1 MKNIL
6 NIYKT
11 IGSEKKK
18 IKFFIFLIFI
28 SALLE
33 IAGVA
38 LVVPVLT
45 LILSSSSF
53 ISFEIPFS
61 SEGLIVIK
69 KDQLMLIT
77 VIFIFFFY
85 LFKSLFLGYFNY
97 WRSKFI
103 FSLNE
108 KISTRLF
115 TIYLYQP
122 YIFHV
127 SRNSSI
133 STRNLISVQNYVSNI
148 DQSAHLITEIIILLS
163 FFSVLLFYEPLV
175 TLYIALISSTFALIY
190 IKKVSPISFRLGEQ
204 SHIETRNILQTIN
217 QGLFGIKDIKLYGRE
232 KDFLKSFNESIKKFS
247 YSLRIFEFLQPLSRI
262 LLEFLA
268 VILIITS
275 VLFLY
280 FLDYKNNDIIIFVA
294 LLAAVG
300 FKFIPSVNKVLFAVQ
315 HLKYYLP
322 LSKNIFNELNLK
334 MIETNE
340 EDKKLIFEKN
350 INIDSLDYSY
360 KNNQVLKNIKLDI
373 KKNTSIG
380 IIGKTGSGKTTL
392 INIILG
398 LLEISKGEIE
408 IDNVKSN
415 FNNRSWQNKIG
426 YVPQNIYLVDD
437 SIKKNIAFG
446 ISSKKINE
454 DKIVNSLKIAQ
465 MYDFAMNLPDNI
477 NTIVGEN
484 GAQLSGGQIQRL
496 GIARAV
502 YNDPDILIFDEPT
515 SSLDQETEKN
525 FIKEIKKFKFKKTI
539 IIISHREEPLNFCD
553 EIYKLENN
561 KLIKISDK

>member
-1 MKNIL
+1 MRSIF
-6 NIYKT
+6 NIYQT

-18 IKFFIFLIFI
+18 IKLFIFLILI

-33 IAGVA
+33 IAGIA

-45 LILSSSSF
+45 LILSSSEN
-53 ISFEIPFS
+53 INITIPFL
-61 SEGLIVIK
+61 SEKSFVFK
-69 KDQLMLIT
+69 KDKLMVIA
-77 VIFIFFFY
+77 VFSIFILY
-85 LFKSLFLGYFNY
+85 LFKSLFLGYFNF

-108 KISTRLF
+108 LISKKLF

-122 YIFHV
+122 YKFHL

-133 STRNLISVQNYVSNI
+133 FTRNLISVQNYIRNI
-148 DQSAHLITEIIILLS
+148 DQTAHLVTEVIILFS
-163 FFSVLLFYEPLV
+163 FFLVLLLYEPVV
-175 TLYIALISSTFALIY
+175 TFYIALISLIFSLVY
-190 IKKVSPISFRLGEQ
+190 TKKISPINFKLGEQ
-204 SHIETRNILQTIN
+204 SHVATQNIIKSIN

-232 KDFLKSFNESIKKFS
+232 EDFLKSFNENINKFS
-247 YSLRIFEFLQPLSRI
+247 HSLRIFEFLQPLSRI

-275 VLFLY
+275 VMILY
-280 FLDYKNNDIIIFVA
+280 FLEYKNNEIIIFIA

-300 FKFIPSVNKVLFAVQ
+300 FKLIPSVNKILFAVQ

-322 LSKNIFNELNLK
+322 LSKNIFNELNL
-334 MIETNE
+334 EST
-340 EDKKLIFEKN
+340 KKDENNKKIIFEKQISINNLNYRYEDNYVLNN
-350 INIDSLDYSY
+350 IN
-360 KNNQVLKNIKLDI
+360 LDI
-373 KKNTSIG
+373 NKNTSVG

-398 LLEISKGEIE
+398 LLDDIDGEIK
-408 IDNVKSN
+408 IDAKKFSL
-415 FNNRSWQNKIG
+415 NNRSWQNKIG
-426 YVPQNIYLVDD
+426 YVPQNIYIIDD

-446 ISSKKINE
+446 ISDEKID
-454 DKIVNSLKIAQ
+454 DKRIMNSLKIAQ
-465 MYDFAMNLPDNI
+465 MYDFTMNLPQNI
-477 NTIVGEN
+477 NTNVGEN

-525 FIKEIKKFKFKKTI
+525 FIEEIKKFKLNKTI
-539 IIISHREEPLNFCD
+539 IIISHRKEPLYFCD

-561 KLIKISDK
+561 KLIKINVK

>member
-1 MKNIL
+1 MRSIF
-6 NIYKT
+6 NIYQT
-11 IGSEKKK
+11 IGSERKK
-18 IKFFIFLIFI
+18 IKLFIFLILI

-33 IAGVA
+33 IAGIA

-45 LILSSSSF
+45 LILSSSEN
-53 ISFEIPFS
+53 INITIPFL
-61 SEGLIVIK
+61 SEKSFVFK
-69 KDQLMLIT
+69 KDKLMVIA
-77 VIFIFFFY
+77 VFSIFILY
-85 LFKSLFLGYFNY
+85 LFKSLFLGYFNF

-108 KISTRLF
+108 LISKKLF

-122 YIFHV
+122 YKFHL

-133 STRNLISVQNYVSNI
+133 FTRNLISVQNYIRNI
-148 DQSAHLITEIIILLS
+148 DQTAHLVTEAIILLS
-163 FFSVLLFYEPLV
+163 FFLVLLLYEPVV
-175 TLYIALISSTFALIY
+175 TFYIALISLIFSLVY
-190 IKKVSPISFRLGEQ
+190 TKKISPINFKLGEQ
-204 SHIETRNILQTIN
+204 SHVATQNIIKSIN

-232 KDFLKSFNESIKKFS
+232 EDFLKSFNENINKFS
-247 YSLRIFEFLQPLSRI
+247 HSLRIFEFLQPLSRI

-275 VLFLY
+275 VMILY
-280 FLDYKNNDIIIFVA
+280 FLEYKNNEIIIFIA

-300 FKFIPSVNKVLFAVQ
+300 FKLIPSVNKILFAVQ

-322 LSKNIFNELNLK
+322 LSKNIFNELNL
-334 MIETNE
+334 EST
-340 EDKKLIFEKN
+340 KKDENNKKIIFEKQISINNLKYRYEDNYVLNN
-350 INIDSLDYSY
+350 IN
-360 KNNQVLKNIKLDI
+360 LDI
-373 KKNTSIG
+373 NKNTSVG

-398 LLEISKGEIE
+398 LLDDIDGEIK
-408 IDNVKSN
+408 IDGKKFSL
-415 FNNRSWQNKIG
+415 NNRSWQNKIG
-426 YVPQNIYLVDD
+426 YVPQNIYIIDD

-446 ISSKKINE
+446 ISDEKIN
-454 DKIVNSLKIAQ
+454 DKRIMNSLKIAQ
-465 MYDFAMNLPDNI
+465 MYDFTMNLPQNI
-477 NTIVGEN
+477 NTNVGEN

-525 FIKEIKKFKFKKTI
+525 FIEEIKKFKLNKTI
-539 IIISHREEPLNFCD
+539 IIISHRKEPLHFCD

-561 KLIKISDK
+561 KLIKINVK

>member
-18 IKFFIFLIFI
+18 IKLFIFLIFI

-175 TLYIALISSTFALIY
+175 TLYIALISSTFSFIY

>member
-18 IKFFIFLIFI
+18 IKLFIFLIFI

>member
-18 IKFFIFLIFI
+18 IKLFIFLIFI

-45 LILSSSSF
+45 LILSSSNF
-53 ISFEIPFS
+53 ISFEIPFI

-69 KDQLMLIT
+69 KDQLMLVT

-175 TLYIALISSTFALIY
+175 TLYIALISTAFALIY

-204 SHIETRNILQTIN
+204 SHIETRNILQSIN

-334 MIETNE
+334 MMME
-340 EDKKLIFEKN
+340 
-350 INIDSLDYSY
+350 SLSMT
-360 KNNQVLKNIKLDI
+360 V
-373 KKNTSIG
+373 
-380 IIGKTGSGKTTL
+380 
-392 INIILG
+392 
-398 LLEISKGEIE
+398 
-408 IDNVKSN
+408 
-415 FNNRSWQNKIG
+415 
-426 YVPQNIYLVDD
+426 
-437 SIKKNIAFG
+437 
-446 ISSKKINE
+446 
-454 DKIVNSLKIAQ
+454 
-465 MYDFAMNLPDNI
+465 
-477 NTIVGEN
+477 
-484 GAQLSGGQIQRL
+484 
-496 GIARAV
+496 
-502 YNDPDILIFDEPT
+502 
-515 SSLDQETEKN
+515 
-525 FIKEIKKFKFKKTI
+525 
-539 IIISHREEPLNFCD
+539 
-553 EIYKLENN
+553 
-561 KLIKISDK
+561 

>member
-1 MKNIL
+1 MNDIL
-6 NIYKT
+6 NIYNT

-18 IKFFIFLIFI
+18 IKFFIFLILI
-28 SALLE
+28 SAFLE
-33 IAGVA
+33 IAGIA
-38 LVVPVLT
+38 LIVPVLS
-45 LILSSSSF
+45 LILSSAET
-53 ISFEIPFS
+53 INLKLPFF
-61 SEGLIVIK
+61 SEDLITFK
-69 KDQLMLIT
+69 KDNLMIIAIFS
-77 VIFIFFFY
+77 IFILY
-85 LFKSLFLGYFNY
+85 LFKSLFLGYFNF

-108 KISTRLF
+108 NISKKLF

-122 YIFHV
+122 YIFHL

-133 STRNLISVQNYVSNI
+133 FTRNLISVQNYVRNI

-163 FFSVLLFYEPLV
+163 FFLVLLFYEPYV
-175 TLYIALISSTFALIY
+175 TLYIALISIVFAFIY
-190 IKKVSPISFRLGEQ
+190 IKKLSPINFKLGEESHVATQNIIQ
-204 SHIETRNILQTIN
+204 SIN

-232 KDFLKSFNESIKKFS
+232 KDFLKIFSENINKFS
-247 YSLRIFEFLQPLSRI
+247 HSLRIFEFLQPLSRI

-268 VILIITS
+268 VILIITT

-280 FLDYKNNDIIIFVA
+280 FLDYENNDIIIFVA

-300 FKFIPSVNKVLFAVQ
+300 FKLIPSVNKVLFAVQ

-334 MIETNE
+334 TVEISEGN
-340 EDKKLIFEKN
+340 KKLFFEQN
-350 INIDSLDYSY
+350 IKIDNLYYSY
-360 KNNQVLKNIKLDI
+360 ANNEVLKNINLVI

-398 LLEISKGEIE
+398 LLEVSRGEIK
-408 IDNVKSN
+408 IDNIQSN

-426 YVPQNIYLVDD
+426 YVPQNIYLTDD

-446 ISSKKINE
+446 ISGERINE
-454 DKIVNSLKIAQ
+454 DKIISSLKIAQ
-465 MYDFAMNLPDNI
+465 MYDFAMNLPSNI
-477 NTIVGEN
+477 ETIVGEN

-525 FIKEIKKFKFKKTI
+525 FINEIKKFKLKKTI

-561 KLIKISDK
+561 NLVKIDDK

>member
-1 MKNIL
+1 MRSIF
-6 NIYKT
+6 NIYQT

-18 IKFFIFLIFI
+18 IKLFIFLILI

-33 IAGVA
+33 ISGIA

-45 LILSSSSF
+45 LILSSSEN
-53 ISFEIPFS
+53 INITIPFL
-61 SEGLIVIK
+61 SEKSFVFK
-69 KDQLMLIT
+69 KDKLMVIA
-77 VIFIFFFY
+77 VFSIFILY
-85 LFKSLFLGYFNY
+85 LFKSLFLGYFNF

-108 KISTRLF
+108 LISKKLF

-122 YIFHV
+122 YKFHL

-133 STRNLISVQNYVSNI
+133 FTRNLISVQNYIRNI
-148 DQSAHLITEIIILLS
+148 DQTAHLVTEVIILFS
-163 FFSVLLFYEPLV
+163 FFLVLLLYEPVV
-175 TLYIALISSTFALIY
+175 TFYIALISLIFSLVY
-190 IKKVSPISFRLGEQ
+190 TKKISPINFKLGEQ
-204 SHIETRNILQTIN
+204 SHVATQNIIKSIN

-232 KDFLKSFNESIKKFS
+232 EDFLKSFNENINKFS
-247 YSLRIFEFLQPLSRI
+247 HSLRIFEFLQPLSRI

-275 VLFLY
+275 VMILY
-280 FLDYKNNDIIIFVA
+280 FLEYKNNEIIIFIA

-300 FKFIPSVNKVLFAVQ
+300 FKLIPSVNKILFAVQ

-322 LSKNIFNELNLK
+322 LSKNIFNELNL
-334 MIETNE
+334 EST
-340 EDKKLIFEKN
+340 KKDENNKKIIFEKQISINNLNYRYEDNYVLNN
-350 INIDSLDYSY
+350 IN
-360 KNNQVLKNIKLDI
+360 LDI
-373 KKNTSIG
+373 NKNTSVG

-398 LLEISKGEIE
+398 LLDDIDGEIK
-408 IDNVKSN
+408 IDAKKFSL
-415 FNNRSWQNKIG
+415 NNRSWQNKIG
-426 YVPQNIYLVDD
+426 YVPQNIYIIDD

-446 ISSKKINE
+446 ISDEKID
-454 DKIVNSLKIAQ
+454 DKRIMNSLKIAQ
-465 MYDFAMNLPDNI
+465 MYDFTMNLPQNI
-477 NTIVGEN
+477 NTNVGEN

-525 FIKEIKKFKFKKTI
+525 FIEEIKKFKLNKTI
-539 IIISHREEPLNFCD
+539 IIISHRKEPLYFCD

-561 KLIKISDK
+561 KLIKINVK